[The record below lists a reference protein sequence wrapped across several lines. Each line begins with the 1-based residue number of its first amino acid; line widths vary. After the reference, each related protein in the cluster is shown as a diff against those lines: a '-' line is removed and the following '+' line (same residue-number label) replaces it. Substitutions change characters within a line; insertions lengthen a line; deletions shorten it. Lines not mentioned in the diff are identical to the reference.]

1 MSIKKQ
7 MSTLYADR
15 NGERILME
23 DGLILATDRAEAM
36 TVPTDRLVQ
45 GCMLFVIRTGRLYV
59 LDADGGAWYNVSTG
73 AAITE
78 DV

>member
-45 GCMLFVIRTGRLYV
+45 GCMLFVIRTGQLYV
-59 LDADGGAWYNVSTG
+59 LDTDGGTWYNASNGT
-73 AAITE
+73 AISE